1 MGARLAAK
9 TGVGGEAGARRIEQ
23 AEILVEGLSKL
34 KGAAM
39 KLGQTVSVELR
50 DLLPPEVVDALS
62 KLQDQ
67 GSTLSGAQIRAIL
80 AEEWGAER
88 LAQLDGFVDR
98 PLASASI
105 GQVHAAGWS
114 GEEIVLKVQ
123 FPGISRTIDSDI
135 QGLGLLLKGMLA
147 VTGRKIAIEPLLEEL
162 GSVFRQETDYR
173 LEADFLREYG
183 ANIAAHRGYR
193 VPNVIDELVTS
204 RVLAMSR
211 ERGLKPL
218 DWMKLR
224 QPSAEVRNRLG
235 QRFLDLYEIEFF
247 QMGLVQTDPNFAN
260 FLIDDSR
267 DRDNPVITLLDFGAV
282 KRYEAE
288 FRSSYREVLR
298 LAREGSEQEL
308 LEKVFSIGLLDRDET
323 REGQEAMMRLLRAS
337 LSPFDPA
344 RQPFRFV
351 DADYARDMRELA
363 MELTKACRVSPPP
376 RAILFLHRKLGGV
389 FNLLKAMEVE
399 LDLTDYWKRIVLG
412 PSAG

>member
-1 MGARLAAK
+1 MGARIAAK
-9 TGVGGEAGARRIEQ
+9 SGVGGEAAAKRLEQ

-50 DLLPPEVVDALS
+50 DLLPPEVVEALS

-67 GSTLSGAQIRAIL
+67 GTSLTGAQVRAIL
-80 AEEWGAER
+80 TEEWGTERFAE
-88 LAQLDGFVDR
+88 LEGFVDK

-105 GQVHAAGWS
+105 GQVHAARWKGQ
-114 GEEIVLKVQ
+114 EIVLKVQ

-183 ANIAAHRGYR
+183 SNIAAHSGYR
-193 VPNVIDELVTS
+193 VPKVVDELVTS

-218 DWMKLR
+218 EWMKLR
-224 QPSAEVRNRLG
+224 QPSAKVRNRLG

-260 FLIDDSR
+260 FLIDDSQ
-267 DRDNPVITLLDFGAV
+267 DRENPVITLLDFGAA
-282 KRYEAE
+282 KRYDLE
-288 FRSSYREVLR
+288 FRSRYREVLR
-298 LAREGSEQEL
+298 LSREGSEQEL
-308 LEKVFSIGLLDRDET
+308 LEKIFSLGLLDRTET
-323 REGQEAMMRLLRAS
+323 REGQEALMKLLRAS
-337 LSPFDPA
+337 LSPFDSG
-344 RQPFRFV
+344 RQPFRFL

-363 MELTKACRVSPPP
+363 VELTKACRVSPPP
-376 RAILFLHRKLGGV
+376 RPILFLHRKLGGV

-412 PSAG
+412 SPSG